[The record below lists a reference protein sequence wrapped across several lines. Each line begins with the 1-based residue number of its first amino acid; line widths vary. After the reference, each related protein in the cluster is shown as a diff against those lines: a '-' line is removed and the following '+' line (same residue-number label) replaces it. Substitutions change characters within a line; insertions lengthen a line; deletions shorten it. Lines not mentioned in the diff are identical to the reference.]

1 MKFFKTLGL
10 LLLIGVFLA
19 ACQSPKVRYDE
30 KPDTANLTQYQQ
42 QLLRRIAASGIVVV
56 KEGMIYTFIVP
67 TDCFFDY
74 QSQKL
79 KQNREQDLLLV
90 ADFINQYAYYFKTL
104 QASITGYTDKVWLYP
119 ARKKLSLYYAKSI
132 ANVLIEDNVNIS
144 LKVAG
149 MGAKNAIASNRYP
162 AGSVYN
168 RRVEII
174 VK

>member
-1 MKFFKTLGL
+1 
-10 LLLIGVFLA
+10 
-19 ACQSPKVRYDE
+19 
-30 KPDTANLTQYQQ
+30 
-42 QLLRRIAASGIVVV
+42 
-56 KEGMIYTFIVP
+56 
-67 TDCFFDY
+67 
-74 QSQKL
+74 
-79 KQNREQDLLLV
+79 
-90 ADFINQYAYYFKTL
+90 
-104 QASITGYTDKVWLYP
+104 P